1 MTDEHD
7 ITTLD
12 QLRSLYREP
21 SERVKAKKGDTINGA
36 TERFVNT
43 STFFCLAT
51 SSAEGGCD
59 VSPRGGPAGQIK
71 ILDEGRSVAFPDL
84 IGNNLI
90 DSLTNIVSNP
100 WAGLLVL
107 VPGSD
112 ETLRID
118 GPARL
123 TMDPDVLSLWDDELR
138 QPRVAVVVEVASVFM
153 HCAKA
158 FRRGEVWQPDSWA
171 SMADTDVPEM
181 FNDITGTDMDPAEMR
196 SWLEA
201 GYADHLEGERVTS
214 D

>member
-1 MTDEHD
+1 MTDDHD
-7 ITTLD
+7 ITSLD

-21 SERVKAKKGDTINGA
+21 SERVKAKKGDTIDGA
-36 TERFVNT
+36 TERFVRT

-51 SSAEGGCD
+51 ANAEGGCD

-71 ILDEGRSVAFPDL
+71 ILNEGRTVAFPDL

-90 DSLTNIVSNP
+90 DSLTNIVTNP

-123 TMDPDVLSLWDDELR
+123 TTDPDIVSLWDDELR
-138 QPRVAVVVEVASVFM
+138 QPKVGVVVEVESVFM

-158 FRRGEVWQPDSWA
+158 FRRGQVWQPDAWA
-171 SMADTDVPEM
+171 SMSDTEVPQM
-181 FNDITGTDMDPAEMR
+181 FNDITGNDTDPADMR
-196 SWLEA
+196 EWLEK
-201 GYADHLEGERVTS
+201 GYADHLEGEKIVA